1 MKAIIFNGSLERRT
15 QSTSRLISDYFSE
28 RLKMLGIQTDI
39 FTLADSGI
47 PLFDVTLTRTPLAV
61 ERMTQMFTD
70 ADLHIWLAPLYH
82 GSIPGVM
89 KNCLDWLEV
98 TANRYEPYLTDK
110 TVGLVCW
117 ADGLQ
122 AMQGINAMD
131 SIAKSLRAWP
141 LPFSVPIVRSSLFD
155 TEHSTEISELY
166 SGKFDKLISI
176 ATTKKIE
183 SLNHSTFIQPKD

>member
-15 QSTSRLISDYFSE
+15 QSTSELISNYFSE
-28 RLKMLGIQTDI
+28 RLKIRGIHTDI

-47 PLFDVTLTRTPLAV
+47 PLFDVTLTKTPLAV

-70 ADLHIWLAPLYH
+70 AELHIWLAPLYH

-122 AMQGINAMD
+122 AMQGINTMD

-155 TEHSTEISELY
+155 SEHSNEISDIVPFQLV
-166 SGKFDKLISI
+166 
-176 ATTKKIE
+176 
-183 SLNHSTFIQPKD
+183 

>member
-15 QSTSRLISDYFSE
+15 LSTSGLISDYFSE

-47 PLFDVTLTRTPLAV
+47 PLFDVTLTKTPLAV
-61 ERMTQMFTD
+61 ERMAQMFTD

-98 TANRYEPYLTDK
+98 TANWYEPYLTDK

-141 LPFSVPIVRSSLFD
+141 LPFSVPIVRSSLFKEEQPSQIAD
-155 TEHSTEISELY
+155 LY
-166 SGKFDKLISI
+166 SSKFDKLISI
-176 ATTKKIE
+176 AASKKI
-183 SLNHSTFIQPKD
+183 TIID

>member
-1 MKAIIFNGSLERRT
+1 MKAIIFNGSLERRAA
-15 QSTSRLISDYFSE
+15 STSGVISGYFE
-28 RLKMLGIQTDI
+28 EQLTMLDIQNEV

-47 PLFDVTLTRTPLAV
+47 PLFDTSLTKTPLEV
-61 ERMTQMFTD
+61 ERMSQMFRD
-70 ADLHIWLAPLYH
+70 ADLHFWLAPLYH

-110 TVGLVCW
+110 TIGLVCW

-131 SIAKSLRAWP
+131 NIAKSLRAWP
-141 LPFSVPIVRSSLFD
+141 LPFSVPVIKTSLFD
-155 TEHSTEISELY
+155 PGSTTGISPLY
-166 SGKFDKLISI
+166 LAKFDKLISI
-176 ATTKKIE
+176 ATTKRIE
-183 SLNHSTFIQPKD
+183 KTTINQL

>member
-1 MKAIIFNGSLERRT
+1 MKALIFNGSLERRAE
-15 QSTSRLISDYFSE
+15 STSGHISNYFSD
-28 RLKMLGIQTDI
+28 RLQMLGIQTEI

-47 PLFDVTLTRTPLAV
+47 PLFDFTLTKTPLAV
-61 ERMTQMFTD
+61 ERMAQLFTD
-70 ADLHIWLAPLYH
+70 ADLHLWLAPLYH

-98 TANRYEPYLTDK
+98 TASRYEPYLTDK

-122 AMQGINAMD
+122 AMQGINTMD
-131 SIAKSLRAWP
+131 AIAKSLRAWP

-155 TEHSTEISELY
+155 SERKTEISSLY
-166 SGKFDKLISI
+166 AGKFDKLISI
-176 ATTKKIE
+176 ATSKKIE
-183 SLNHSTFIQPKD
+183 KTTINQS

>member
-1 MKAIIFNGSLERRT
+1 MKAILFNGSLERRAE
-15 QSTSRLISDYFSE
+15 STSGFISRYFADRLTAS
-28 RLKMLGIQTDI
+28 GIYTDI
-39 FTLADSGI
+39 FNLADSGI
-47 PLFDVTLTRTPLAV
+47 PLFDVSLTKTPLAV
-61 ERMTQMFTD
+61 ERMAQMFTE

-131 SIAKSLRAWP
+131 AIAKSLRAWP

-155 TEHSTEISELY
+155 NGNPTQISELY

-183 SLNHSTFIQPKD
+183 KL

>member
-15 QSTSRLISDYFSE
+15 LSTSGLISDYFSE

-47 PLFDVTLTRTPLAV
+47 PLFDVTLTKTPLAV
-61 ERMTQMFTD
+61 ERMAQMFTD

-98 TANRYEPYLTDK
+98 TANWYEPYLTDK

-141 LPFSVPIVRSSLFD
+141 LPFSVPIVRSSLFKA
-155 TEHSTEISELY
+155 EQPSQISDLY

-176 ATTKKIE
+176 ASSKKIA
-183 SLNHSTFIQPKD
+183 IID

>member
-1 MKAIIFNGSLERRT
+1 MKAIIFNGSLERRAE
-15 QSTSRLISDYFSE
+15 STSGNISRYFAE
-28 RLKMLGIQTDI
+28 RLEMLGIQTDI

-47 PLFDVTLTRTPLAV
+47 PLFDVALTKTPLAV
-61 ERMTQMFTD
+61 ERMTQMFQN
-70 ADLHIWLAPLYH
+70 ADLHFWLAPLYH

-98 TANRYEPYLTDK
+98 TANTYEPYLTDK

-131 SIAKSLRAWP
+131 VIAKSLRAWP
-141 LPFSVPIVRSSLFD
+141 LPFSVPIIRTSLFD
-155 TEHSTEISELY
+155 GKDSSKISALY
-166 SGKFDKLISI
+166 SDKFDKLINLS
-176 ATTKKIE
+176 TSRKIE
-183 SLNHSTFIQPKD
+183 KITTNQS

>member
-15 QSTSRLISDYFSE
+15 LSTSGLISDYFSE

-47 PLFDVTLTRTPLAV
+47 PLFDVTLPKNPLAV
-61 ERMTQMFTD
+61 ERMAQMFTG

-98 TANRYEPYLTDK
+98 TAKWDQPYLTDK

-122 AMQGINAMD
+122 AMQGISAMD

-141 LPFSVPIVRSSLFD
+141 LPFSVPIVRSSLFASD
-155 TEHSTEISELY
+155 HSTEISDLY
-166 SGKFDKLISI
+166 SGKFDKLISV
-176 ATTKKIE
+176 ATSKKIE
-183 SLNHSTFIQPKD
+183 SLNSSTLIQPPG

>member
-15 QSTSRLISDYFSE
+15 ESTSGLISMYFSE
-28 RLKMLGIQTDI
+28 RLEALGIQTDI

-47 PLFDVTLTRTPLAV
+47 PLFDVTLTKTPVAV
-61 ERMTQMFTD
+61 ERMTQMFRD
-70 ADLHIWLAPLYH
+70 ADLHFWLAPLYH

-98 TANRYEPYLTDK
+98 TANAYEPYLTDK

-122 AMQGINAMD
+122 AMQGINTMD
-131 SIAKSLRAWP
+131 AIAKSLRAWP
-141 LPFSVPIVRSSLFD
+141 LPFSVPILRSSLFD
-155 TEHSTEISELY
+155 GENKTKISDFY
-166 SGKFDKLISI
+166 SGKLDRLISI
-176 ATTKKIE
+176 ATSKKIE
-183 SLNHSTFIQPKD
+183 KTTINQS

>member
-15 QSTSRLISDYFSE
+15 ESTSGLISRYFTE
-28 RLKMLGIQTDI
+28 RLEALGIQTEV

-47 PLFDVTLTRTPLAV
+47 PLFDVTLNKTPMSV
-61 ERMTQMFTD
+61 ERMSQMFRD
-70 ADLHIWLAPLYH
+70 ADLHFWLAPLYH

-110 TVGLVCW
+110 TIGLVCW

-131 SIAKSLRAWP
+131 VIAKSLRAWP
-141 LPFSVPIVRSSLFD
+141 LPFSVPVVRTSLFD
-155 TEHSTEISELY
+155 TDNAKEISPLY
-166 SGKFDKLISI
+166 AAKFDTLISI
-176 ATTKKIE
+176 ATTKRIKKTTI
-183 SLNHSTFIQPKD
+183 NHL

>member
-15 QSTSRLISDYFSE
+15 LSTSGLISDYFSE
-28 RLKMLGIQTDI
+28 YLNKLGIQTNI

-47 PLFDVTLTRTPLAV
+47 PLFDVTLTKTPLAV

-98 TANRYEPYLTDK
+98 TSKWHKPYLTDK

-141 LPFSVPIVRSSLFD
+141 LPFSVPIVRSSLFSSD
-155 TEHSTEISELY
+155 NSTEISDLY
-166 SGKFDKLISI
+166 SGKFNKLISI
-176 ATTKKIE
+176 ATSKKIE
-183 SLNHSTFIQPKD
+183 NLNSSI

>member
-1 MKAIIFNGSLERRT
+1 MKAIIFNGSLERRAE
-15 QSTSRLISDYFSE
+15 STSGFISQYFAE
-28 RLKMLGIQTDI
+28 HLRRADIPTDI

-47 PLFDVTLTRTPLAV
+47 PLFDVTLTKTPLAV

-98 TANRYEPYLTDK
+98 TANNYEPYLTDK

-131 SIAKSLRAWP
+131 AIAKSLRAWP
-141 LPFSVPIVRSSLFD
+141 LPFSVPIIRSSLFD
-155 TEHSTEISELY
+155 SQNPTKISTTY
-166 SGKFDKLISI
+166 CDKFNKLINI

-183 SLNHSTFIQPKD
+183 KTIINQP

>member
-15 QSTSRLISDYFSE
+15 QSTSGQISDYFSE
-28 RLKMLGIQTDI
+28 RLKILGIQTDI

-47 PLFDVTLTRTPLAV
+47 PLFDVTLTKTPLAV

-98 TANRYEPYLTDK
+98 TASRYEPYLTDK

-141 LPFSVPIVRSSLFD
+141 LPFSVPVVRSSLFA
-155 TEHSTEISELY
+155 SGNPTEISDFY

-183 SLNHSTFIQPKD
+183 TTTINHS

>member
-15 QSTSRLISDYFSE
+15 QSSGLISNYFSE

-47 PLFDVTLTRTPLAV
+47 PLFDVTLSKTPLAV

-141 LPFSVPIVRSSLFD
+141 LPFSVPIVRSALFD
-155 TEHSTEISELY
+155 PEHPTEISELY

-183 SLNHSTFIQPKD
+183 NLKSSTFIKSKD

>member
-1 MKAIIFNGSLERRT
+1 MKAILFNGSLERRAE
-15 QSTSRLISDYFSE
+15 STSGTISKYFAE
-28 RLKMLGIQTDI
+28 RLLALGIRTDI

-47 PLFDVTLTRTPLAV
+47 PLFDTTLTKTPLAV
-61 ERMTQMFTD
+61 ERMAQLFTD
-70 ADLHIWLAPLYH
+70 ADVHFWLAPLYH

-131 SIAKSLRAWP
+131 AIAKSLRAWP
-141 LPFSVPIVRSSLFD
+141 VPFSVPVVRSSLFD
-155 TEHSTEISELY
+155 TDRKTEISALY
-166 SGKFDKLISI
+166 SGKFDQLINI
-176 ATTKKIE
+176 ATSKKIE
-183 SLNHSTFIQPKD
+183 KTTINQP

>member
-15 QSTSRLISDYFSE
+15 QSTSGLISNYFSE
-28 RLKMLGIQTDI
+28 RLKILGIRTEV

-47 PLFDVTLTRTPLAV
+47 PLFDVTLPKTPLAV
-61 ERMTQMFTD
+61 ERMAQLFTE

-98 TANRYEPYLTDK
+98 TASWYEPYLTDK

-141 LPFSVPIVRSSLFD
+141 LPFSVPVVRSSLFAP
-155 TEHSTEISELY
+155 ENSTEISELY

-176 ATTKKIE
+176 ATSKKIE
-183 SLNHSTFIQPKD
+183 KRL

>member
-1 MKAIIFNGSLERRT
+1 MKAIIFNGSRERRAL
-15 QSTSRLISDYFSE
+15 STSGLISDYFSE
-28 RLKMLGIQTDI
+28 HLKTLGIQTDI

-47 PLFDVTLTRTPLAV
+47 PLFDVTLTKTPLAV

-141 LPFSVPIVRSSLFD
+141 LPFSVPIVRSSLFAA
-155 TEHSTEISELY
+155 EQSTQISELY

-176 ATTKKIE
+176 ATSKKIE
-183 SLNHSTFIQPKD
+183 KTTINHS

>member
-15 QSTSRLISDYFSE
+15 ESTSVLISRYFTE
-28 RLKMLGIQTDI
+28 RLEALGIQTEV

-47 PLFDVTLTRTPLAV
+47 PLFDVTLNKTPMAV
-61 ERMTQMFTD
+61 ERMSQMFRD
-70 ADLHIWLAPLYH
+70 ADLHFWLAPLYH

-110 TVGLVCW
+110 TIGLVCW

-122 AMQGINAMD
+122 AMQGINTMD
-131 SIAKSLRAWP
+131 VIAKSLRAWP
-141 LPFSVPIVRSSLFD
+141 LPFNVPVVRTSLFD
-155 TEHSTEISELY
+155 PDNPKEISPLY
-166 SGKFDKLISI
+166 AAKFDKLLSI
-176 ATTKKIE
+176 ATTKRIE
-183 SLNHSTFIQPKD
+183 KTTINHL

>member
-15 QSTSRLISDYFSE
+15 ESTSGLISAYFAK
-28 RLKMLGIQTDI
+28 RLKVLGFQTDI
-39 FTLADSGI
+39 FTLSDSGI
-47 PLFDVTLTRTPLAV
+47 PLFDVSLHKTPLAV

-98 TANRYEPYLTDK
+98 TANRSEPYLTDK
-110 TVGLVCW
+110 TVGLICW

-122 AMQGINAMD
+122 AMQGINTMD
-131 SIAKSLRAWP
+131 TIAKSLRAWP
-141 LPFSVPIVRSSLFD
+141 LPFSVPILRSSLFD
-155 TEHSTEISELY
+155 SENTTEISSLY
-166 SGKFDKLISI
+166 SGKFDQLIRI
-176 ATTKKIE
+176 ATSKRIE
-183 SLNHSTFIQPKD
+183 KYNQPIL

>member
-15 QSTSRLISDYFSE
+15 LSTSGLISDYFSE
-28 RLKMLGIQTDI
+28 RLKIQGIQTDI

-47 PLFDVTLTRTPLAV
+47 PLFDVSLTKNPLAV
-61 ERMTQMFTD
+61 ERMAQMFTE

-98 TANRYEPYLTDK
+98 TASWYQPYLTDK

-141 LPFSVPIVRSSLFD
+141 LPFSVPIVRSSLFMD
-155 TEHSTEISELY
+155 DQSTQISHLY

-176 ATTKKIE
+176 ATSKKITII
-183 SLNHSTFIQPKD
+183 S

>member
-1 MKAIIFNGSLERRT
+1 MKAIIFNGSLERRAE
-15 QSTSRLISDYFSE
+15 STSGCISDYFSE
-28 RLKMLGIQTDI
+28 RLKRLGIQTDI

-47 PLFDVTLTRTPLAV
+47 PLFDVTLTKTPLAV

-131 SIAKSLRAWP
+131 AIAKSLRAWP

-155 TEHSTEISELY
+155 TENTKEISILY
-166 SGKFDKLISI
+166 SGKFDQLISI

-183 SLNHSTFIQPKD
+183 KTIINQS

>member
-15 QSTSRLISDYFSE
+15 LPTSGLISQYFSE
-28 RLKMLGIQTDI
+28 RLKQQGIQTDI
-39 FTLADSGI
+39 FTLADSDI
-47 PLFDVTLTRTPLAV
+47 PLFDVTLTKTPLAV

-70 ADLHIWLAPLYH
+70 VDFHIWLAPLYH

-98 TANRYEPYLTDK
+98 TADRCEPYLTDK

-122 AMQGINAMD
+122 AMQGINTMD

-141 LPFSVPIVRSSLFD
+141 LPFSVPIVRSSLFASD
-155 TEHSTEISELY
+155 SSTEISDLY
-166 SGKFDKLISI
+166 SGKFDKLICI
-176 ATTKKIE
+176 ATSKKIE
-183 SLNHSTFIQPKD
+183 SINSSDVLRPED